1 MSPARVLHPLGRSW
15 FPALLLMTLLWG
27 FSFFFIAIA
36 LRSFAPSQV
45 AFGRIVIGAV
55 LLLAILAV
63 RRIRPQLSRRQWL
76 DIVVVGITLC
86 AAPFLLN
93 STAQTYVTSVLAGLL
108 NATMPLFTAIFVA
121 ILIPRERSDLRGML
135 GLLVGFL
142 GIAVLLGVWQ
152 VGSASALGAGL
163 ILGATACY
171 GFGTTFTRLR
181 LSNTGLPPLVLPALQ
196 LASAAVVLVPF
207 VAVAPPPTSLT
218 WGPAL
223 ALLGLGLGCTGLA
236 YVLFWRVIAIAGAT
250 VAASSTY
257 LIPLVSTTL
266 GVLALHERL
275 DWYEPVGGVIV
286 LLGVAL
292 TQHAACEA
300 RTSRPPST
308 SSARSPAGASRGR
321 EPRPAVSGA

>member
-15 FPALLLMTLLWG
+15 FPAFLLMTLLWG

-121 ILIPRERSDLRGML
+121 IMIPRERSDLRGML

-181 LSNTGLPPLVLPALQ
+181 LSNTGLPPLVLA
-196 LASAAVVLVPF
+196 
-207 VAVAPPPTSLT
+207 
-218 WGPAL
+218 AL
-223 ALLGLGLGCTGLA
+223 ALLGLGVGCTGLA

-257 LIPLVSTTL
+257 LIPLVSSTL

>member
-15 FPALLLMTLLWG
+15 FPAFLLMTLLWG

-181 LSNTGLPPLVLPALQ
+181 LSNTGLPPLVLPAL
-196 LASAAVVLVPF
+196 
-207 VAVAPPPTSLT
+207 
-218 WGPAL
+218 